1 MKFLVGYT
9 GSEESKAAMA
19 LAKDQAKVLNAKV
32 VVIISMEGGAGE
44 KPEDIGK
51 AETNLKFANS
61 FFEGSGVEFETQQLA
76 RGLSPGEDLVKFA
89 EDNDIDQ
96 LFVGIEKKSK
106 TRKMLL
112 GSTAQFVI
120 LKAPCP
126 VVTVK

>member
-9 GSEESKAAMA
+9 GSEESKAALA
-19 LAKDQAKVLNAKV
+19 LARDYAKIFNAMV
-32 VVIISMEGGAGE
+32 VVTTSMEGGAGE

-51 AETNLKFANS
+51 VEADLKFATA
-61 FFEGSGVEFETQQLA
+61 FLEEAGIEFETQQLA
-76 RGLSPGEDLVKFA
+76 RGYSPGEDLVKFA
-89 EDNDIDQ
+89 EDNKIDQ

-112 GSTAQFVI
+112 GSTAQYVI

-126 VVTVK
+126 VITTK

>member
-19 LAKDQAKVLNAKV
+19 LARDYAKVFNAIV
-32 VVIISMEGGAGE
+32 VVITSMEGGAGE

-51 AETNLKFANS
+51 AEANLKFATS
-61 FFEGSGVEFETQQLA
+61 FFEDSGVAYETQQLA
-76 RGLSPGEDLVKFA
+76 RGFSPGEDLVMFA
-89 EDNDIDQ
+89 EENNIDQ
-96 LFVGIEKKSK
+96 MFVGIEKKSK

-126 VVTVK
+126 VVTTK

>member
-1 MKFLVGYT
+1 MKFLVGFT
-9 GSEESKAAMA
+9 GSDESKAAMA
-19 LAKDQAKVLNAKV
+19 LAKEYARIFNAKV
-32 VVIISMEGGAGE
+32 IVITSIEGGAGE

-51 AETNLKFANS
+51 AEANLKFATA
-61 FFEGSGVEFETQQLA
+61 FFEDSEVDFETQQLA
-76 RGLSPGEDLVKFA
+76 RGYSPGEDLVKFA
-89 EDNDIDQ
+89 EDNEIDQ
-96 LFVGIEKKSK
+96 MFVGIEKKSK